1 MENKK
6 AYQERMEAE
15 LREWQAKIDVLKAK
29 ADKAQ
34 ADQKLEYEEEIEAL
48 REKQEQV
55 RERLEELQD
64 AGEDAWQ
71 EVKAGLDAAWEDMRS
86 ATDRALDRF
95 K

>member
-1 MENKK
+1 MESKK

-15 LREWQAKIDVLKAK
+15 LREWQARIDVLKAK

-34 ADQKLEYEEEIEAL
+34 ADQKLEYQEEIESVRA
-48 REKQEQV
+48 KQQQV
-55 RERLEELQD
+55 RERMKELQD
-64 AGEDAWQ
+64 AGADAWQ

-86 ATDRALDRF
+86 AADRALERF

>member
-34 ADQKLEYEEEIEAL
+34 ADQKLEYEEEIESL
-48 REKQEQV
+48 REKQEEV
-55 RERLEELQD
+55 RERLEELQE

-71 EVKAGLDAAWEDMRS
+71 EVKAGLDAAWEEMRS

>member
-34 ADQKLEYEEEIEAL
+34 ADKKIEYQEEIETL
-48 REKQEQV
+48 REKQEQM
-55 RERLEELQD
+55 RDRLKELQD

-71 EVKAGLDAAWEDMRS
+71 EVKAGLDAAWEELRS
-86 ATDRALDRF
+86 ATNRAMDRF